1 MSEIFCK
8 ARLLKHHKTLLPSRA
23 EVWMQKTVESCLEV
37 LSIKSVVKAFRFAR
51 SVLLLNMELN
61 YFAIK
66 YGQNRF
72 NVI

>member
-1 MSEIFCK
+1 
-8 ARLLKHHKTLLPSRA
+8 
-23 EVWMQKTVESCLEV
+23 MQKTVESCLEV

-51 SVLLLNMELN
+51 SVVLLNMELN